1 MAKFRGVVKQCEVC
15 GKEMKLSLS
24 RAAQGI
30 RTCSLKCGYAIR
42 RVANKVPGVEV
53 SCEHCG
59 RAETLPP
66 SLAAT
71 YRFCSRKCL
80 FESPTYK
87 AEQSAR
93 VVGASN
99 PRFTGTGRHSVSKQ
113 GVPYRRGAKSVE
125 AASIK
130 KRQLAKLGATP
141 AWADQ
146 TKITAVYAEAQR
158 LTELTGTKHDVD
170 HVVPIQSRLVCG
182 LHVEH
187 NLQVLPATVNRS
199 KGNRHWP
206 DM

>member
-1 MAKFRGVVKQCEVC
+1 M
-15 GKEMKLSLS
+15 
-24 RAAQGI
+24 
-30 RTCSLKCGYAIR
+30 
-42 RVANKVPGVEV
+42 
-53 SCEHCG
+53 
-59 RAETLPP
+59 
-66 SLAAT
+66 
-71 YRFCSRKCL
+71 
-80 FESPTYK
+80 
-87 AEQSAR
+87 
-93 VVGASN
+93 
-99 PRFTGTGRHSVSKQ
+99 
-113 GVPYRRGAKSVE
+113 E